1 VIATRYRILVLLS
14 GAIALAAGRADAF
27 LTEGVAWS
35 NATTNF
41 EYVFSPA
48 NAPLSSAIYAAMQ
61 EWNAVTAFRFVP
73 VQGSADPCDSRQ
85 PNAVAFTATLCP
97 DPNNP
102 TLVEA
107 YGASTLAVTFYQ
119 TRGGGALTHAGII
132 FNQNKTFSVYDGRM
146 QDFAIDIQRVATHE
160 FGHVLGLDHEMDS
173 SIPAIMAPSV
183 SNVDRP
189 TADDIAGVASIY
201 GAVSPGQTT
210 MVSAVLPASRSVQ
223 VNTAATAF
231 ATIVNAGSQ
240 AGTGCSIGLASAISA
255 NFTYQTTSAATNQ
268 PIGAQNSPVNIPVNG
283 SQSFVISVTPTAFLS
298 PTNVAFAMQCSNA
311 PAASSTIGLNT
322 LLLSASN
329 APTPDIVALA
339 ATAQNDGYVHIGP
352 GSGAFALAT
361 VNLGAAGTLTVSADT
376 GTTSLPALSLTLCQT
391 NPSTG
396 QCISAIGPS
405 VQSVINT
412 NETPTFSIFVNSTA
426 AISPDPANRR
436 IFVRFRD
443 SGGATRGSTS
453 VAVTSQ

>member
-1 VIATRYRILVLLS
+1 VTAVINNFRCRLLVLIGLLAGVFGHSAYASYALEGAVWQNGTTTFNSFLS
-14 GAIALAAGRADAF
+14 NGTLIFSTDISLAIAD
-27 LTEGVAWS
+27 
-35 NATTNF
+35 
-41 EYVFSPA
+41 
-48 NAPLSSAIYAAMQ
+48 
-61 EWNAVTAFRFVP
+61 WNNVSGFKFVDT
-73 VQGSADPCDSRQ
+73 GNSADPCNDNG
-85 PNAVAFTATLCP
+85 PNGVAFGTTDCGSSFGQ
-97 DPNNP
+97 N
-102 TLVEA
+102 
-107 YGASTLAVTFYQ
+107 TLAVTTYTQ
-119 TRGGGALTHAGII
+119 TARSLPVFFIHAGIV
-132 FNQNKTFSVYDGRM
+132 FNSNVAFSSYNGPLRTNP
-146 QDFAIDIQRVATHE
+146 DFRRVALHE
-160 FGHVLGLDHEMDS
+160 LGHVLGLDHELDP
-173 SIPAIMAPSV
+173 SIPAIMAPNV
-183 SNVDRP
+183 SGLYQLQP
-189 TADDIAGVASIY
+189 DDIAGVQALY
-201 GAVSPGQTT
+201 GAPAAGQTT
-210 MVSAVLPASRSVQ
+210 VVSAVLPASRSVQ
-223 VNTAATAF
+223 VNAPATAF
-231 ATIVNAGSQ
+231 ATIVNAGTQ
-240 AGTGCSIGLASAISA
+240 AGTGCSIGLANAISA

-283 SQSFVISVTPTAFLS
+283 SQSFVISVTPTAFLN
-298 PTNVAFAMQCSNA
+298 PTDVAFAMQCSNA

-329 APTPDIVALA
+329 TPTPDIVALA

-361 VNLGAAGTLTVSADT
+361 VNLGAAGTLRVSADT

-396 QCISAIGPS
+396 QCISAIGSS

-412 NETPTFSIFVNSTA
+412 NETPTFSIFVNTTA